1 MIYFLESNDKIDLAL
16 FFEEKIDG
24 LDLFSGECH
33 LHDPDSLRKR
43 MKYLIQIVLV
53 GVFCATDSISFAQVT
68 GKVTDASTG
77 TALPGATVV
86 AEGSDSGVA
95 TGPDGTFKLN
105 GTPQG
110 NIVVSF
116 IGYKTLTLE
125 AKADMGNIGLK
136 PTSLGLDAAS
146 IIANVVDIAIP
157 RETPVAVST
166 ISLAE
171 IAQKVGNL
179 EFPEIMNRTPGVYA
193 TKQGGGYGDSRISL
207 RGFDQRNTSFL
218 INGQPINDMEN
229 GWVYW
234 SNWQGLTDVA
244 SGIQIQRGLGASRLA
259 VPSVGGTVSIFT
271 KAAQMEQ
278 GGSVSETIGNDGYAK
293 TSVSYNTGKNENG
306 WASAFLFS
314 KWSGNG
320 YVNNT
325 QGEGWTYFAAI
336 GYEPEDSKHAMNL
349 SVLGA
354 GQWHHQRDV
363 EVSIR
368 DYDYFGEGGQVLN
381 DGIIDR
387 RWNTNGGKLNGTE
400 FSMRRNFYNKPLAT
414 FNWDW
419 TITENLTLNTSLY
432 GSAGRGGGTG
442 PRGRNYDVLPYQQD
456 LYSFMY
462 EDSTTQF
469 RTDDGQVDY
478 DAIIADNQAGATP
491 HDGSVNSNY
500 QDALIGSNQ
509 LEIDA
514 DTSGTIY
521 TGGGMIRRASMN
533 SHDWIGAISN
543 LEYNSGKLRA
553 SIGLDLRR
561 YKGYH
566 YRALNNLMGFDA
578 YYSVGNRNSNG
589 QIIETTI
596 EASPF
601 NNTSLNGPKID
612 YYNVGNVNWTGLN
625 GLIEYKADNF
635 TAVVQAGVSAQ
646 TYQREDYFDQPGNAI
661 SELATRNG
669 GYAKGGANYNLNES
683 SNVFF
688 NAGLISRQPN
698 FDGIF
703 PGYANNINEDLE
715 NEQIQSLELGYGYV
729 GDKVTLNANV
739 YSTNWGNRFISQGV
753 GIVINDSITVDGSA
767 QFSGINV
774 QHNGFELEMNYYPM
788 DGLKFIGMLSLGDW
802 RYTSNFE
809 AAVFDDQNNPVAG
822 QEFTLYTEGSKV
834 GDAAQTVA
842 NFGLDYQINP
852 MISIDLGARYVDNL
866 YADYSIANSAFLSED
881 NLGAVK
887 LPSYSLIDL
896 GMTARFDF
904 LGADARFRINVNNL
918 LDTEYI
924 AESNSNIH
932 AEDDSVTW
940 NGVDTRNFVWFGF
953 GRTWNATLK
962 LHF

>member
-1 MIYFLESNDKIDLAL
+1 MRHFIHLA
-16 FFEEKIDG
+16 
-24 LDLFSGECH
+24 
-33 LHDPDSLRKR
+33 
-43 MKYLIQIVLV
+43 LV
-53 GVFCATDSISFAQVT
+53 GVFCATASISFAQIT

-77 TALPGATVV
+77 GALPGATVMV
-86 AEGSDSGVA
+86 QGSGSGVA
-95 TGPDGTFKLN
+95 TGPDGTFSLN
-105 GTPQG
+105 GAADG

-116 IGYKTLTLE
+116 IGYETRTLA
-125 AKADMGNIGLK
+125 AKANMGSISLE
-136 PTSLGLDAAS
+136 PTALGLGAAS
-146 IIANVVDIAIP
+146 IIANVVDIAIA

-166 ISLAE
+166 ISPAE
-171 IAQKVGNL
+171 IAQKVGNM

-218 INGQPINDMEN
+218 INGQPVNDMEN

-278 GGSVSETIGNDGYAK
+278 GGSVFETIGNDGYAK
-293 TSVSYNTGKNENG
+293 TSISYNTGKNDNG
-306 WASAFLFS
+306 WASSFLIS
-314 KWSGNG
+314 QWSGDG

-325 QGEGWTYFAAI
+325 QGAGWTYFAAI
-336 GYEPEDSKHAMNL
+336 GYEPEGSKHAMNL

-368 DYDYFGEGGQVLN
+368 DYDYFGEGGHELN
-381 DGIIDR
+381 DGKIDR
-387 RWNTNGGKLNGTE
+387 RWNSNGGTLDETE

-442 PRGRNYDVLPYQQD
+442 PRGRNYNVLPYQQD
-456 LYSFMY
+456 LYSFMFENMMDVY
-462 EDSTTQF
+462 ELDSLGNQVLDADGNPIVIGETIDVEQNELNQSF
-469 RTDDGQVDY
+469 RNEDGTVNY
-478 DAIIADNQAGATP
+478 NAIIDDNQAGATP
-491 HDGSVNSNY
+491 HDGSVNGNY
-500 QDALIGSNQ
+500 VGALIGSHQ
-509 LEIDA
+509 WGIDA

-543 LEYNSGKLRA
+543 LEYNSGNLRA
-553 SIGLDLRR
+553 SVGVDLRR

-578 YYSVGNRNSNG
+578 YYSGGNRNNNG

-601 NNTSLNGPKID
+601 NNTGLNGPKID

-625 GLIEYKADNF
+625 GLVEYKADDF
-635 TAVVQAGVSAQ
+635 TAVVQAGLSAQ

-661 SELATRNG
+661 SEVATRNG
-669 GYAKGGANYNLNES
+669 GYVKGGANYNIDES

-715 NEQIQSLELGYGYV
+715 NEEIQSLELGYGYV
-729 GDKVTLNANV
+729 GDKVTVNANV

-753 GIVINDSITVDGSA
+753 GIVVNDSVTVDGSA

-788 DGLKFIGMLSLGDW
+788 DGLKVIGMLSLGDW

-809 AAVFDDQNNPVAG
+809 AAVFDDQNEPVAG

-842 NFGLDYQINP
+842 NLGLAYQINP
-852 MISIDLGARYVDNL
+852 IISVDLGARYVDNL

-896 GMTARFDF
+896 GTTARFE
-904 LGADARFRINVNNL
+904 LMGMDASFRINVNNL

-932 AEDDSVTW
+932 AEDGSDTW

-953 GRTWNATLK
+953 GRTWNASLK
-962 LHF
+962 FSF